1 MYLALIILP
10 LLGSIASGLFGR
22 KIGVTGSQLIT
33 TSLVIITT
41 FLAIIAYL
49 EVGLNSIPVSIHLF
63 RWIDSESLIVYWG
76 FHFDSL
82 TTSMLLGK
90 KRLQK
95 FSTSASI
102 KTKTFDFTTIFT
114 KFSEYYPN
122 LEQPSKEFL
131 EWFIGFSEGE
141 GSFIVAK
148 RGDLSF
154 VVVQSTN
161 DVQVLNYIKDNLG
174 FGRVVLQSSKLKTHR
189 FIIQDI
195 KNLFRPEVCNLLFV
209 LFIFIFGYITL
220 QLVPCYFLD
229 FNFEYFMCFT
239 PAVFYTKPETQK
251 DSIIKVNMGK
261 AGIYRWTN
269 KLNGKSY
276 IGSSVNLS
284 NRLKQ
289 YYGKRLLKCQH
300 VSLIYQ
306 ALLKYGHSN
315 FTLEIL
321 EYCKSTV
328 DVIVKEQYY
337 IDLFKPEYNI
347 CKTAGSPLGR
357 KHSEEA
363 KQKIA
368 ASRLGSKHSEE
379 TKAMMSKAAVGREFS
394 DVTRDKLRESRIGK
408 KHSAETLS
416 KLIAAKLGIE
426 RSEETKAKIKAFQS
440 TREKHPVA
448 GLKIEVTDIKTGETT
463 LYDSARK
470 AAIGLGTNHNTIRN
484 YLKSK
489 KLFQDRFYIG

>member
-63 RWIDSESLIVYWG
+63 RWIDTESLIVYWG

-82 TTSMLLGK
+82 TTSMLLNK
-90 KRLQK
+90 KRLQL
-95 FSTSASI
+95 FSNYTNI
-102 KTKTFDFTTIFT
+102 KTKTFDFTPFYT
-114 KFSEYYPN
+114 KFSKDYPY
-122 LEQPSKEFL
+122 LKQPSKEFL

-154 VVVQSTN
+154 VIVQSTN
-161 DVQVLNYIKDNLG
+161 DVQILNYIKDKLG
-174 FGRVVLQSSKLKTHR
+174 FGRVVLQSSKLNTHR
-189 FIIQDI
+189 FIVQDI
-195 KNLFRPEVCNLLFV
+195 KNLFWPEVCNLLFF

-220 QLVPCYFLD
+220 QLVSCGYFLD
-229 FNFEYFMCFT
+229 FFFEYSMCFI
-239 PAVFYTKPETQK
+239 PVVFYTKPERQK
-251 DSIIKVNMGK
+251 DSILKENMGR

-289 YYGKRLLKCQH
+289 YYGKRLLKCKYI
-300 VSLIYQ
+300 SLIYQ

-328 DVIVKEQYY
+328 DVIQREQYY
-337 IDLFKPEYNI
+337 IDLFKPQYNI
-347 CKTAGSPLGR
+347 LQTAGSPLGR

-363 KQKIA
+363 IQKIA
-368 ASRLGSKHSEE
+368 ASKLGNKHSEE
-379 TKAMMSKAAVGREFS
+379 TKAKMAKAALGRVFS
-394 DVTRDKLRESRIGK
+394 DVTRGKLMESRLGK
-408 KHSAETLS
+408 KY
-416 KLIAAKLGIE
+416 
-426 RSEETKAKIKAFQS
+426 SEETWGKMSAPKLGLKRSDDTKAKK
-440 TREKHPVA
+440 
-448 GLKIEVTDIKTGETT
+448 L
-463 LYDSARK
+463 
-470 AAIGLGTNHNTIRN
+470 
-484 YLKSK
+484 
-489 KLFQDRFYIG
+489 KLFNLQG